1 MTGIADDPLRTLRLC
16 DSALKSQHPDGIP
29 RRICRAHRTSAEKSG
44 ILFGVAAD
52 GHCLFP
58 AGVQVDRAAR
68 RVEASAGDQFI
79 RHALALS
86 GLRPAPPPS
95 ANWRA
100 VSDTPRQSAAD
111 LPRQTVLNVLQ
122 NIKTTEY
129 TEYTEGRCTT
139 LGSPRHILQ

>member
-1 MTGIADDPLRTLRLC
+1 MTDSAKDPLRTLRLC

-29 RRICRAHRTSAEKSG
+29 RRICRARRTNAAESC

-68 RVEASAGDQFI
+68 RVEASASDQLI
-79 RHALALS
+79 RHARALS

-100 VSDTPRQSAAD
+100 VSELRANSAAD
-111 LPRQTVLNVLQ
+111 LPRRAG
-122 NIKTTEY
+122 IRE
-129 TEYTEGRCTT
+129 EGDM
-139 LGSPRHILQ
+139 I